1 MSEIKDR
8 IGLEEKMFL
17 DNFGTKITLEI
28 GDTLLVPRIS
38 ILKYKQLGMLLS
50 RVLAK
55 LFPDSKFFMSL
66 LEKGNF
72 EKNVRI
78 IHSVLFGDLFDE
90 VMDFIVI
97 VFEVEESKEEFLK
110 RLTLADFALIINTII
125 EQEAQN
131 EYLKMLVKKT
141 VEVMNTVQESDILST
156 LSVQGTDG
164 Q

>member
-1 MSEIKDR
+1 MGEIKNRAD
-8 IGLEEKMFL
+8 LEEEVFL
-17 DNFGTKITLEI
+17 DNFGKKIVLENGNTI
-28 GDTLLVPRIS
+28 LVPRIS
-38 ILKYKQLGMLLS
+38 ILKYKKLGKLLS

-55 LFPDSKFFMSL
+55 LFPDNVFFMSL

-72 EKNVRI
+72 SKNVAL

-90 VMDFIVI
+90 TIEFIAI
-97 VFEVEESKEEFLK
+97 VLNLGEKKDRFLEQC
-110 RLTLADFALIINTII
+110 TLADFALILNTII

-141 VEVMNTVQESDILST
+141 VDMMNTTQELDLPSM
-156 LSVQGTDG
+156 LSVPDTDG